1 MRSKNSRHSISFS
14 VPPRSIATD
23 LKGAKLHL
31 DWDRK
36 AMARRLGFVLD
47 LMCEG
52 AASVH
57 IEFVDELQM
66 GSLNWQFRGK
76 DKPTDVLSFPPH
88 RGFEIEPSEALPGS
102 VKTTNLG
109 ELAICIPVCIA
120 QAKTHRCSWSQEIER
135 MMIHGL
141 VHLKGFDHERSDAA
155 FAVMTLLERGLRTQ
169 LNSALGEPDFCTGRA
184 SETKKKMVR
193 AKRRSPK

>member
-1 MRSKNSRHSISFS
+1 MGSKYPVHKISFS
-14 VPPRSIATD
+14 LLPGSIAAGP
-23 LKGAKLHL
+23 KGQKLRL
-31 DWDRK
+31 RWDRK
-36 AMARRLGFVLD
+36 AMTRRLAFVLE

-52 AASVH
+52 NSRVH

-88 RGFEIEPSEALPGS
+88 PDVETDAPESSRARG
-102 VKTTNLG
+102 VNLG
-109 ELAICIPVCIA
+109 ELAVCVPVCA
-120 QAKTHRCSWSQEIER
+120 TQARSHRCSLAQEIER

-155 FAVMTLLERGLRTQ
+155 YAVMTLLERGLRVQ
-169 LNSALGEPDFCTGRA
+169 LNSALGEPDFCEE
-184 SETKKKMVR
+184 ETAQ
-193 AKRRSPK
+193 AKRVTESPKRRTSR